1 MKLTTFATQTL
12 SETPQKY
19 LTTYINGLKLDWLK
33 DQCDAL
39 LAGLPADFITHYSPK
54 YVAAGVIYL
63 VANAIGYPLGK
74 VQFNKQFQ
82 LKQPKLT
89 KIAAKIQAATHND
102 AKSNLKN
109 TFSTATSEILPDLAP
124 LSDQSRS
131 PEIPMDPVWEMVWN
145 KLHLPAYLESKYTPI
160 FDHLS
165 KDSTLKDIPKSWLAG
180 LQGVIAHR
188 DAFSYPINLS
198 MMIRDLSPEPSSVS
212 LPQAQ
217 KWLNELLKIEKVV
230 YSVYGFIHD
239 ILYNFGLLHISRKDA
254 LIYSQIYRRLTI
266 SPHVDLNTI
275 KEDPLTIALAVLDL
289 ICQTNDLSPKGLNY
303 LEERLEIPSNR
314 ILAII
319 KPLKSIKMVMNCLK
333 VSFESEEN
341 LPVATIDNQFL
352 DEDRINDADIEDL
365 IDLDIGID
373 QTANDAFIQQDA
385 ESPNVETAPQ
395 NVFAIETDSEPT
407 NQSQPLLSG
416 NHAMHGNGII
426 AHTVNRTLAYTKN
439 LLYGYDTSL

>member
-1 MKLTTFATQTL
+1 M
-12 SETPQKY
+12 
-19 LTTYINGLKLDWLK
+19 
-33 DQCDAL
+33 
-39 LAGLPADFITHYSPK
+39 
-54 YVAAGVIYL
+54 
-63 VANAIGYPLGK
+63 
-74 VQFNKQFQ
+74 
-82 LKQPKLT
+82 
-89 KIAAKIQAATHND
+89 
-102 AKSNLKN
+102 
-109 TFSTATSEILPDLAP
+109 
-124 LSDQSRS
+124 
-131 PEIPMDPVWEMVWN
+131 IP
-145 KLHLPAYLESKYTPI
+145 
-160 FDHLS
+160 
-165 KDSTLKDIPKSWLAG
+165 
-180 LQGVIAHR
+180 
-188 DAFSYPINLS
+188 
-198 MMIRDLSPEPSSVS
+198 
-212 LPQAQ
+212 
-217 KWLNELLKIEKVV
+217 
-230 YSVYGFIHD
+230 
-239 ILYNFGLLHISRKDA
+239 
-254 LIYSQIYRRLTI
+254 
-266 SPHVDLNTI
+266 
-275 KEDPLTIALAVLDL
+275 
-289 ICQTNDLSPKGLNY
+289 PKGLNY

-352 DEDRINDADIEDL
+352 DEDQINNADIEDL